1 MTIQVSWLGEHEP
14 PRRALAT
21 RRRCGLRMR
30 LRIHVETASVADPI
44 FQWAAMKLS
53 LECTYLLLA
62 SLCAS
67 AGAISDA
74 RSRRIPNLLT
84 GTSIAFGL
92 LLHLETGGWRQ
103 MGMAAVAGLA
113 GGAVFFIFF
122 VVGAMGAGDLK
133 LMAAISLIAGF
144 GYLAELFLA
153 IAFTGG
159 VFALVLAIS
168 RGRLRTTLA
177 NVVSLIQHHAA
188 SGALPHPDLNLDN
201 PHALRLPYSVA
212 IAAGCWIVVLMQLV
226 PR

>member
-1 MTIQVSWLGEHEP
+1 
-14 PRRALAT
+14 
-21 RRRCGLRMR
+21 
-30 LRIHVETASVADPI
+30 
-44 FQWAAMKLS
+44 MKLS
-53 LECTYLLLA
+53 LECIYLLLA

-84 GTSIAFGL
+84 GSSIAFGL
-92 LLHLETGGWRQ
+92 LLHLDTGGWRQ

-113 GGAVFFIFF
+113 GAAVFFIFF
-122 VVGAMGAGDLK
+122 VVGAMGAGDVK
-133 LMAAISLIAGF
+133 LMAAISVIAGF
-144 GYLAELFLA
+144 GHLSELFLA

-168 RGRLRTTLA
+168 HGRLKATLV
-177 NVVSLIQHHAA
+177 NVASLIHHHAA

-201 PHALRLPYSVA
+201 PQALRLPYGVP
-212 IAAGCWIVVLMQLV
+212 IAAGCWIVLVMQLV

>member
-1 MTIQVSWLGEHEP
+1 
-14 PRRALAT
+14 
-21 RRRCGLRMR
+21 
-30 LRIHVETASVADPI
+30 
-44 FQWAAMKLS
+44 MKLS

-67 AGAISDA
+67 VGAISDA

-84 GTSIAFGL
+84 GTSIVFGL
-92 LLHLETGGWRQ
+92 LLHLQTGGWRQ
-103 MGMAAVAGLA
+103 MAMAALAGLA

-122 VVGAMGAGDLK
+122 IVGAMGAGDVK
-133 LMAAISLIAGF
+133 LMAAISVIAGF
-144 GYLAELFLA
+144 GHLEELFIA

-168 RGRLRTTLA
+168 RGRLMTTLA
-177 NVVSLIQHHAA
+177 NLASLIRHHAA

-201 PHALRLPYSVA
+201 PQALRLPYGVP

>member
-1 MTIQVSWLGEHEP
+1 
-14 PRRALAT
+14 
-21 RRRCGLRMR
+21 
-30 LRIHVETASVADPI
+30 
-44 FQWAAMKLS
+44 MKLS
-53 LECTYLLLA
+53 LECIDLLLA

-103 MGMAAVAGLA
+103 MGMAAAAGLL

-122 VVGAMGAGDLK
+122 VVGAMGAGDVK
-133 LMAAISLIAGF
+133 LMAAISVIAGF
-144 GYLAELFLA
+144 GHLEELFLA
-153 IAFTGG
+153 IALTGG

-168 RGRLRTTLA
+168 RGRLKATLV
-177 NVVSLIQHHAA
+177 NVGSLVQHHAR
-188 SGALPHPDLNLDN
+188 SGVLPHPDLNLDN
-201 PHALRLPYSVA
+201 PQSLRLPYGVP
-212 IAAGCWIVVLMQLV
+212 IAAGCWSGVWMQLV

>member
-1 MTIQVSWLGEHEP
+1 
-14 PRRALAT
+14 
-21 RRRCGLRMR
+21 
-30 LRIHVETASVADPI
+30 
-44 FQWAAMKLS
+44 MKLS

-74 RSRRIPNLLT
+74 RSRRIPNVLT
-84 GTSIAFGL
+84 GTSIVFGL
-92 LLHLETGGWRQ
+92 LLHLQTGGWRQ

-122 VVGAMGAGDLK
+122 AVGGMGAGDVK
-133 LMAAISLIAGF
+133 LMAAISVIAGF
-144 GYLAELFLA
+144 GHLEALFLA

-168 RGRLRTTLA
+168 RGRLKATLA
-177 NVVSLIQHHAA
+177 NVASLIQHHAR
-188 SGALPHPDLNLDN
+188 SGALPHPDLNLEN
-201 PHALRLPYSVA
+201 PHALRLPYGVP
-212 IAAGCWIVVLMQLV
+212 IAAGCWIVLLMQLV

>member
-1 MTIQVSWLGEHEP
+1 
-14 PRRALAT
+14 
-21 RRRCGLRMR
+21 
-30 LRIHVETASVADPI
+30 
-44 FQWAAMKLS
+44 MKLS
-53 LECTYLLLA
+53 LECIYLLLA

-92 LLHLETGGWRQ
+92 LLHLQTGGWRQ
-103 MGMAAVAGLA
+103 MGTAAVAGLA

-122 VVGAMGAGDLK
+122 LVGAMGAGDVK
-133 LMAAISLIAGF
+133 LMAAISVIAGF
-144 GYLAELFLA
+144 GHLAELFMA

-168 RGRLRTTLA
+168 RGRLKATLA
-177 NVVSLIQHHAA
+177 NVASLIRHHAA

-201 PHALRLPYSVA
+201 PHALRIPYGVP
-212 IAAGCWIVVLMQLV
+212 IAAGCWIVLLMQLV